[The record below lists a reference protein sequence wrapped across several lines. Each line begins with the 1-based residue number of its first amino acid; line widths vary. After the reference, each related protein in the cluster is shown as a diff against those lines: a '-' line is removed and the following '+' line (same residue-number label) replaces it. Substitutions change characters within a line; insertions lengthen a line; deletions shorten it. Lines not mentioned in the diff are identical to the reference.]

1 MIPTS
6 STLHSMTYV
15 HVSEKLEE
23 MSQKREEMKNDVC
36 GLLLN
41 NLDSEDSVWVSF
53 QAWGKLWVYCCF
65 SSGIRYLAELQIL
78 LGLLDN
84 REGQQKESRVTVLSG
99 RRQRLFHVCKV
110 GILSFLP
117 TWNGGMCYLAH
128 GLAILGWWKKPSHAL
143 LGLVSSINNWGDPAE
158 GFKSI
163 PCASWES
170 HQWGNHQGL
179 RMWVS
184 IEP

>member
-1 MIPTS
+1 MKHIFLIARHPTAGPQAEWTNKWCSFSECTIPTS

-23 MSQKREEMKNDVC
+23 MSQKRAEMKNAVC

-41 NLDSEDSVWVSF
+41 NLDSEDNVWISF
-53 QAWGKLWVYCCF
+53 QAWGKLWIYCCF
-65 SSGIRYLAELQIL
+65 SSGICYLAELQIL

-84 REGQQKESRVTVLSG
+84 REGQKESRVTVLIG

-117 TWNGGMCYLAH
+117 TKSGGRC
-128 GLAILGWWKKPSHAL
+128 
-143 LGLVSSINNWGDPAE
+143 
-158 GFKSI
+158 
-163 PCASWES
+163 
-170 HQWGNHQGL
+170 
-179 RMWVS
+179 
-184 IEP
+184 